1 MGAEVLPALHPLT
14 MSVGL
19 TMSTAGGGRGAVF
32 LDHLP
37 PPDTAP
43 LAISD
48 PILGQV
54 GNAITWRDDPGTE
67 VLISPL
73 ATFARK
79 STVELAYQIRQQ
91 GTDSAV
97 TTRLRILGESAVFGD
112 LREPLVTLR
121 FRDAVV
127 PGVQWM
133 RRTLEMP
140 DLPTGSYAL
149 ELAVAG
155 ADGVFGAARVAR
167 FELK

>member
-1 MGAEVLPALHPLT
+1 VEAGA
-14 MSVGL
+14 S
-19 TMSTAGGGRGAVF
+19 GRGGVH
-32 LDHLP
+32 LDGL
-37 PPDTAP
+37 AP
-43 LAISD
+43 LSLASLAISD

-54 GNAITWRDDPGTE
+54 GNAVTWRDDVGTE

-91 GTDSAV
+91 GSDSAV
-97 TTRLRILGESAVFGD
+97 TTRLRILGASAVFGD

-121 FRDAVV
+121 FSDVVV

-140 DLPTGSYAL
+140 DLPPG
-149 ELAVAG
+149 
-155 ADGVFGAARVAR
+155 
-167 FELK
+167 